1 MGCSLWLAL
10 RHIAHARR
18 GGFLGRV
25 SLLALLGV
33 AVGVA
38 TLLTVFAFVQGF
50 QGELRRLLTGMNPA
64 VFVSSADRG
73 GLARP
78 DSLAAVLAALP
89 GVEAA
94 SPFVQQKGVLSRA
107 SGGALRLRGV
117 ILRGV
122 DPAGETRVTDVLARC
137 DPPFAGFALPG
148 GAPGLLLGARL
159 AEELGVLPGE
169 RVTFTTV
176 LDAAGTEPLHR
187 DFTVLGLVTT
197 GLYEFDRRF
206 AYGDADLAL
215 RLFRGG
221 GGPDGLGLK
230 LADPLAADRVASR
243 LRGSLAWT
251 SYRVASWMELNA
263 DVFRWMRTMRAIL
276 FVALSLIILVAGFN
290 IAGTMTIIVTE
301 KTREIGL
308 LLSLGA
314 SRRGVLAVYLIE
326 GWLIGLTGVAAGGV
340 LGLAVIA
347 WFRRHPLGLPGEVYF
362 IDAMPV
368 ALSPGLF
375 LAIGAAAVLVALL
388 ALVLPGWEALRRTP
402 LDALQG
408 EGRIRA

>member
-1 MGCSLWLAL
+1 
-10 RHIAHARR
+10 
-18 GGFLGRV
+18 
-25 SLLALLGV
+25 
-33 AVGVA
+33 
-38 TLLTVFAFVQGF
+38 
-50 QGELRRLLTGMNPA
+50 
-64 VFVSSADRG
+64 
-73 GLARP
+73 
-78 DSLAAVLAALP
+78 
-89 GVEAA
+89 
-94 SPFVQQKGVLSRA
+94 
-107 SGGALRLRGV
+107 
-117 ILRGV
+117 
-122 DPAGETRVTDVLARC
+122 
-137 DPPFAGFALPG
+137 
-148 GAPGLLLGARL
+148 
-159 AEELGVLPGE
+159 
-169 RVTFTTV
+169 
-176 LDAAGTEPLHR
+176 
-187 DFTVLGLVTT
+187 
-197 GLYEFDRRF
+197 
-206 AYGDADLAL
+206 
-215 RLFRGG
+215 
-221 GGPDGLGLK
+221 
-230 LADPLAADRVASR
+230 
-243 LRGSLAWT
+243 
-251 SYRVASWMELNA
+251 
-263 DVFRWMRTMRAIL
+263 MRTMRAIL